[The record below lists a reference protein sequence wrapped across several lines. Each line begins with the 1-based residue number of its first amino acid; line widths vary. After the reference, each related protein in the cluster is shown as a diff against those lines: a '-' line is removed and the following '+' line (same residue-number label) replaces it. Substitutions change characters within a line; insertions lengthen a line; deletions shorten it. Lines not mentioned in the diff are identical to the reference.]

1 MNVTIKVIGLN
12 LTSKNVPTCC
22 DQLKINQTMVKTVLK
37 SANLLGRPSMFEL
50 LSAPSVGY
58 TLDINLLHAMR

>member
-12 LTSKNVPTCC
+12 LTSKNAPTCC
-22 DQLKINQTMVKTVLK
+22 DQLKINQRMKKTVQK
-37 SANLLGRPSMFEL
+37 SANLLERPSFFEL

-58 TLDINLLHAMR
+58 TLDINLLYAIR